1 MNKFIIYSKKRCSYC
16 VAAKSLL
23 NSKNI
28 KFIEKMV
35 DESEVDFN
43 EMKNKAITIIPTITV
58 ILLYTKLE
66 LERKN
71 PNPIPVFQI
80 KSKLMKSFM

>member
-43 EMKNKAITIIPTITV
+43 EMKNKAPNMRTLPV
-58 ILLYTKLE
+58 ILCDDQLVGGYHE
-66 LERKN
+66 LINFLNE
-71 PNPIPVFQI
+71 
-80 KSKLMKSFM
+80 